1 MVDPCEDNC
10 RMKHKLN
17 KNSAGLDYLPNF
29 LRNTLISSN
38 EATELAAAN
47 MRLQSSSNNS
57 SMNDLTSAATTKATV
72 LTGAAGGSSSGG
84 GGGGSTAGDSTIASS
99 RTVSVASNSERY

>member
-17 KNSAGLDYLPNF
+17 KNSHGLDYLPNF

-47 MRLQSSSNNS
+47 MRLNSSNSN

-72 LTGAAGGSSSGG
+72 LTSSAGGSA
-84 GGGGSTAGDSTIASS
+84 AGDSTIASS
-99 RTVSVASNSERY
+99 RTASVSSNAERYV